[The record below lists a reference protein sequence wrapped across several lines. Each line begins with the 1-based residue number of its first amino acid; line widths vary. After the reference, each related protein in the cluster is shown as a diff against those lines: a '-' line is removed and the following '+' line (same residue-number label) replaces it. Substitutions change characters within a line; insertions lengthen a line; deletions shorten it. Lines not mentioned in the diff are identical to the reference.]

1 MAELDNRIV
10 TDKEQ
15 ARDAQAWI
23 DLPVFS
29 AEDAALRDK
38 ALAELTAHE
47 RIALRHRERWLHRRR
62 ATDQLKV
69 R

>member
-1 MAELDNRIV
+1 MAEIGNRVV
-10 TDKEQ
+10 TDNGRGSE
-15 ARDAQAWI
+15 AQVWV

-29 AEDAALRDK
+29 AEEAEMRDK

-47 RIALRHRERWLHRRR
+47 RLALRHRERWLHRRR

>member
-1 MAELDNRIV
+1 MADIDKSVV
-10 TDKEQ
+10 TSDSQ
-15 ARDAQAWI
+15 VLANAALL

-38 ALAELTAHE
+38 ALAELSEHE
-47 RIALRHRERWLHRRR
+47 RLALRHRERWLHRRR
-62 ATDQLKV
+62 ATDQLSV

>member
-23 DLPVFS
+23 DRPVFS